1 MTDFKITKLERE
13 IGTQVLSIETGKLA
27 KQAHG
32 AAVVRYGDT
41 VVLGTAVTGPPRPG
55 IDFFPLQVDYREKM
69 TAAGRF
75 PGGFFKR
82 EGRPSD
88 KETLTM
94 RMIDRQIR
102 PLFPDGFFDEVQLQN
117 FVLASD
123 MKTDPDTI
131 AIVAS
136 AAALA
141 ISPLPF
147 QGPVAGVRIGRI
159 DGDFIINPTRAQLEY
174 SDLDMIVAGHMNG
187 INMIEVGSFELAED
201 VVLSAIRF
209 GHEYGIVPICE
220 MLAALREQAGKPC
233 EWTPPAKDTSFEDTV
248 QKFVWNDFKKAKTI
262 TGKQERGDAIRAVKE
277 RAFEK
282 FIPADLPEDEAKQTR
297 DNVARVLDGVEKKY
311 IRERILR
318 EGVRSDGRK
327 VEQLRPLY
335 SEVGFLPRVHGT
347 SLFQRG
353 ETQAMV
359 CTTLGTPADEQIIDE
374 MIEEYS
380 KKFILHYNFP
390 PFSVGETR
398 RIMGPGRRE
407 IGHGAL
413 AERSLIA
420 VLPSPEDFPY
430 TIRLVSDILESNGSS
445 SMASVCG
452 GTLAL
457 MDAGVPITAPVAGI
471 SVGMIEDGDDY
482 VLLADIL
489 GEEDHFGDMDFKVSG
504 TRKGITGIQLDLKTH
519 GLTFDRIEATFEL
532 AKKLRFEIL
541 DHMATT
547 IDKPRPEIS
556 SFAPRLITLRINP
569 EKIGKL
575 IGPGGRGIR
584 GIQESTG
591 ARIDVDDDGTVS
603 ISCQD
608 AEGAARARQAV
619 ERVCEDIQIGRVYHG
634 KVISIKD
641 FGAFV
646 ELNEGQDGLCHIS
659 ELDDQ
664 YVKSVTDV
672 VNIGDMVTVKVIA
685 IDDQGRVKLSRKAVM
700 KEQQTA
706 AAAAESDD

>member
-32 AAVVRYGDT
+32 AALVRYGDT

-69 TAAGRF
+69 SAAGRF

-102 PLFPDGFFDEVQLQN
+102 PLFPDGFYDEVQLQN

-123 MKTDPDTI
+123 LKTDPDTI

-141 ISPLPF
+141 IAPLPF

-174 SDLDMIVAGHMNG
+174 SDLDMIVAGHMKG
-187 INMIEVGSFELAED
+187 INMIEVGSFELTED
-201 VVLSAIRF
+201 VVLSAIKF

-220 MLAALREQAGKPC
+220 MLTALREQAGKPC
-233 EWTPPAKDTSFEDTV
+233 SWTPPEKDTSFEDGV
-248 QKFVWNDFKKAKTI
+248 EKFVWENFKKAKTI
-262 TGKQERGDAIRAVKE
+262 TGKQERGDAVSKVKD
-277 RAFEK
+277 AAYEK
-282 FIPADLPEDEAKQTR
+282 FVPADKPAEELKHSR
-297 DNVARVLDGVEKKY
+297 DDVARVLDKVEKKY
-311 IRERILR
+311 VRERILR

-327 VEQLRPLY
+327 LDAIRPLY
-335 SEVGFLPRVHGT
+335 CEVGFLPRVHGT

-359 CTTLGTPADEQIIDE
+359 CTTLGTSSDEQIIDE
-374 MIEEYS
+374 MMEEYS
-380 KKFILHYNFP
+380 KKFLLHYNFP

-413 AERSLIA
+413 AERSLVA
-420 VLPSPEDFPY
+420 VLPSPDDFPY

-471 SVGMIEDGDDY
+471 SVGMVEDGDDY

-519 GLTFDRIEATFEL
+519 GLTFDRIDATFKL
-532 AKKLRFEIL
+532 AKKLREQIL
-541 DHMATT
+541 DFMAKT
-547 IDKPRPEIS
+547 IDKPRAEIS
-556 SFAPRLITLRINP
+556 QFAPRLITLRINP
-569 EKIGKL
+569 DKI
-575 IGPGGRGIR
+575 
-584 GIQESTG
+584 
-591 ARIDVDDDGTVS
+591 
-603 ISCQD
+603 
-608 AEGAARARQAV
+608 
-619 ERVCEDIQIGRVYHG
+619 
-634 KVISIKD
+634 
-641 FGAFV
+641 
-646 ELNEGQDGLCHIS
+646 
-659 ELDDQ
+659 
-664 YVKSVTDV
+664 
-672 VNIGDMVTVKVIA
+672 
-685 IDDQGRVKLSRKAVM
+685 
-700 KEQQTA
+700 
-706 AAAAESDD
+706 